1 MFSLFLAILASS
13 SIAWLFKVTEG
24 GNYNR
29 YRVTTANY
37 GIAFTVSLILFLNS
51 IWQQKQAFHL
61 TQIHWTSVLTIGIPA
76 GLCYF
81 LSFIFY
87 QKSVKANGASLS
99 GMFGKLGILLPM
111 VVSVVIWREIPTG
124 IQILGICLAVS
135 AMIYVNYSPKEGSV
149 KQLKTALLLWL
160 FFTGGMAEFSNK
172 LFQKMGQNSDKPV
185 FLFIVFFVAFL
196 MSFYKSRQEPDG
208 EGTSAKKDYL
218 MGALVGIPNLLSAV
232 FLISALGTIPATIVF
247 PIYSSGA
254 IALITIGSYLFFKEA
269 IGKKSW
275 VALGLTML
283 AMILVNIN

>member
-37 GIAFTVSLILFLNS
+37 AIAFTVSLILFLNS
-51 IWQQKQAFHL
+51 LLQQKQAFHL
-61 TQIHWTSVLTIGIPA
+61 TQIQWSSVLAIGIPA
-76 GLCYF
+76 GVCYF

-135 AMIYVNYSPKEGSV
+135 AMIYVNYSPKEGSG
-149 KQLKTALLLWL
+149 KQLKTSLLLWL

-196 MSFYKSRQEPDG
+196 MSFYKSRQVPEG

-232 FLISALGTIPATIVF
+232 FLISALGSMPATIVF
-247 PIYSSGA
+247 PLYSSGA
-254 IALITIGSYLFFKEA
+254 IGLITIGSYLFFKEA

-283 AMILVNIN
+283 AMVLVNV

>member
-1 MFSLFLAILASS
+1 M
-13 SIAWLFKVTEG
+13 
-24 GNYNR
+24 
-29 YRVTTANY
+29 
-37 GIAFTVSLILFLNS
+37 
-51 IWQQKQAFHL
+51 
-61 TQIHWTSVLTIGIPA
+61 TIGIPA
-76 GLCYF
+76 GVCYF

-124 IQILGICLAVS
+124 IQVLGICLAIS
-135 AMIYVNYSPKEGSV
+135 AMIYVNYSPKQGSV
-149 KQLKTALLLWL
+149 KQLKTSLLLWL

-196 MSFYKSRQEPDG
+196 MSFYKSRQVPDG
-208 EGTSAKKDYL
+208 EWTSAKKDYL

-232 FLISALGTIPATIVF
+232 FLISALGSMPATIVF